1 MDLFSHPCPGCASN
15 DVHPH
20 TRYTTHTHGI
30 RTVYH
35 CRGCD
40 IYYSE
45 TFATPLAGLTT
56 PLSRIIE
63 ILKARSEGMSL
74 NATARTFNVSKKSVI
89 DWEGRLANLKP
100 TLMLYSVLHEFI
112 HQEIEGDE
120 LYTKVDKNVPPSVSE
135 GWTIVLMERG
145 SRFLWELHCGRKDR
159 QLFEQAL
166 TCLAKVVEQ
175 TGSISLLTDGEHRY
189 GNLLFEICY
198 DIIRTRKPGRPKKRL
213 PKGVRVRL
221 KNKGSKTRRGRPRK
235 KYQAPVPE
243 HPQTDH
249 GVAENTIHANHVE
262 AFNASIR
269 RRNAAFRRKTNTYAK
284 SRKHLQRT
292 LDVYWLMPN
301 FVRVHF
307 TTKVVPAAKLGIL
320 KLGLSWTQLLSIR
333 YAVYP

>member
-20 TRYTTHTHGI
+20 TCYSTQTHGT

-45 TFATPLAGLTT
+45 TFATPIAGLTT
-56 PLSRIIE
+56 PLSRIIK

-74 NATARTFNVSKKSVI
+74 NATARTFSVSKKSVI
-89 DWEGRLANLKP
+89 DWERRLAALKP
-100 TLMLYSVLHEFI
+100 TLMFYSVLHEFI

-145 SRFLWELHCGRKDR
+145 SRFLWELHCGRKDK
-159 QLFEQAL
+159 QLFEKAL

-175 TGSISLLTDGEHRY
+175 TGSISLLTDGERRY

-198 DIIRTRKPGRPKKRL
+198 DVIRTGKPGRPKKRL

-221 KNKGSKTRRGRPRK
+221 KNKGSKKRRGRPRK

-249 GVAENTIHANHVE
+249 DVAENTIHANHVE

-292 LDVYWLMPN
+292 LDVYWLVHN

-307 TTKVVPAAKLGIL
+307 TTKVVPAVKLGIL
-320 KLGLSWTQLLSIR
+320 KLGISWSQLLSIR
-333 YAVYP
+333 YAV

>member
-1 MDLFSHPCPGCASN
+1 MDLFSHPCPGCASTN
-15 DVHPH
+15 VHPH
-20 TRYTTHTHGI
+20 TRYTTRSQGP

-45 TFATPLAGLTT
+45 TFATPISGLTT

-63 ILKARSEGMSL
+63 VLKARSEGMSL
-74 NATARTFNVSKKSVI
+74 NATARTFRVSKKSVI
-89 DWEGRLANLKP
+89 DWERRLADLKP

-120 LYTKVDKNVPPSVSE
+120 LYTKVDKNVSPSVSD

-145 SRFLWELHCGRKDR
+145 SRFLWELHCGRKDK

-166 TCLAKVVEQ
+166 TGLAKVIEQ
-175 TGSISLLTDGEHRY
+175 TGSISLLTDGERRY
-189 GNLLFEICY
+189 GNLLFDICY
-198 DIIRTRKPGRPKKRL
+198 DVIRTGKPGRPKKRL

-221 KNKGSKTRRGRPRK
+221 KNKGAKQRRGRPRK
-235 KYQAPVPE
+235 TYQAPIPE
-243 HPQTDH
+243 HPQTTH
-249 GVAENTIHANHVE
+249 EVAENTIHANHVE

-292 LDVYWLMPN
+292 LDVYWVVHN

-307 TTKVVPAAKLGIL
+307 TTKVVPAVTLGIL
-320 KLGLSWTQLLSIR
+320 KLGLSWAQLLSIR
-333 YAVYP
+333 YAV

>member
-1 MDLFSHPCPGCASN
+1 MDLFSHPCPGCASTN
-15 DVHPH
+15 VHPH
-20 TRYTTHTHGI
+20 TRYTTRSQGP

-45 TFATPLAGLTT
+45 TFATPIAGLTP
-56 PLSRIIE
+56 PLSRIIK

-89 DWEGRLANLKP
+89 DWERRLAALKP

-145 SRFLWELHCGRKDR
+145 SRFLWELHCGRKDK
-159 QLFEQAL
+159 QLFEKAL

-175 TGSISLLTDGEHRY
+175 TGSISLLTDGERRY

-198 DIIRTRKPGRPKKRL
+198 DVIRTGKPGRPKKRL

-221 KNKGSKTRRGRPRK
+221 KNKGSKKRRGRPRK
-235 KYQAPVPE
+235 TYQAPVPE

-249 GVAENTIHANHVE
+249 DVAENTIHANHVE

-292 LDVYWLMPN
+292 LDVYWLMHN

-307 TTKVVPAAKLGIL
+307 TTKVVPAVKLGIL
-320 KLGLSWTQLLSIR
+320 KLGISWSQLLSIR
-333 YAVYP
+333 YAV

>member
-1 MDLFSHPCPGCASN
+1 MDLFSYPCPGCTSN

-20 TRYTTHTHGI
+20 TRYTTQTHGM
-30 RTVYH
+30 RTIYH
-35 CRGCD
+35 CRSCD

-45 TFATPLAGLTT
+45 TFATPIAGLTT

-74 NATARTFNVSKKSVI
+74 NATARTFSVSKKSVI
-89 DWEGRLANLKP
+89 AWERRLAELKP
-100 TLMLYSVLHEFI
+100 TLMLYSILHEFI

-145 SRFLWELHCGRKDR
+145 SRFLWELSCGRKDR

-166 TCLAKVVEQ
+166 TCLAKVVKQ
-175 TGSISLLTDGEHRY
+175 TGSISLLTDGERRY

-198 DIIRTRKPGRPKKRL
+198 DVIRTGKPGRPKKRL

-221 KNKGSKTRRGRPRK
+221 KNKGAKKRRGRPRK

-249 GVAENTIHANHVE
+249 DVPEKTIHANHVE

-292 LDVYWLMPN
+292 LDVYWLVHN

-307 TTKVVPAAKLGIL
+307 TTKVVPAVKLGIL

-333 YAVYP
+333 YAV